1 MQVPTGWQAA
11 ITMDSMKNSHS
22 VSQDVTKP
30 SEIDE
35 LFDAISY
42 NKGASLLR
50 MVNGF
55 MGKAF
60 IDGVKVIV

>member
-11 ITMDSMKNSHS
+11 VSLDSMKNSHP
-22 VSQDVTKP
+22 VSQNVQRN

-42 NKGASLLR
+42 NKVSTKIE
-50 MVNGF
+50 GF
-55 MGKAF
+55 
-60 IDGVKVIV
+60 